1 MKILNNIF
9 VRTLAFRG
17 NIGSLGDF
25 IAYIKS
31 MFFTVHGKK
40 VNLRIFTYSFCKLVV
55 AYFII
60 YRLLRNNFKL
70 SLPI

>member
-25 IAYIKS
+25 IAYTKS

-40 VNLRIFTYSFCKLVV
+40 VNLRIFTFLHFVNLLLHILSFID
-55 AYFII
+55 F
-60 YRLLRNNFKL
+60 
-70 SLPI
+70 